1 MTAISANKLAFV
13 EAEHGSP
20 LYKKMVDL
28 RYRVLCEP
36 LGLSFT
42 EEQLSDE
49 KAEIHIAALIND
61 ALVGCVVLAP
71 VNKNTMRF
79 RQMAVEQDFRGH
91 RIGQRILI
99 YAESVANAKG
109 YEKVVLHAR
118 ETATDFYKES
128 GYHIVEGSFSEVTVP
143 HYSMEKSFL

>member
-1 MTAISANKLAFV
+1 MGSAKLVCV
-13 EAEHGSP
+13 ETEHGSA
-20 LYKKMVDL
+20 LYKEMVEL
-28 RYRVLCEP
+28 RYRVFREP
-36 LGLSFT
+36 MGLSFT
-42 EEQLSDE
+42 EEELLVE
-49 KAEIHIAALIND
+49 KTDIHIAALID
-61 ALVGCVVLAP
+61 DTLVGCIVLSP
-71 VNKNTMRF
+71 VNDKTVRF

-118 ETATDFYKES
+118 ETATDFYKKS
-128 GYHIVEGSFSEVTVP
+128 GYQIVEGSFSEVTVP